1 MFKQG
6 DVIIKRNVGD
16 SEIKFYEVVSLSQPH
31 PSARIEVACTRV
43 DDPRPDGAK
52 ELYYFDLEEMML
64 FRTRKELNEAAS
76 KSLVLP
82 TNPVI
87 NDTVINNTE
96 NDMVKHPSHYTAGGI
111 ETRDFLKAKLNAM
124 PHLTPWQAYC
134 IGTAM
139 KYPTRAGLKDIAKFK
154 EDLQKACTY
163 LEWAME
169 DE

>member
-6 DVIIKRNVGD
+6 DVIIKRNVED
-16 SEIKFYEVVSLSQPH
+16 SEIKFYEVVSLSQPY

-52 ELYYFDLEEMML
+52 ELYYFNLEDVML
-64 FRTRKELNEAAS
+64 FRTREELNEAAA

-87 NDTVINNTE
+87 NDTE

-111 ETRDFLKAKLNAM
+111 ETREFIKAKLNAM

-154 EDLQKACTY
+154 EDLKKAITY
-163 LEWAME
+163 LEWAIE
-169 DE
+169 DEA